1 MSPSDHRA
9 LGRRLDL
16 FSMDEEIGVGL
27 VLWHPNGTLTRRIIR
42 DFWEEEHLK
51 NGYELV
57 STPHIARGELW
68 GTSGHMDYYAE
79 NMFVFEKDGGPY
91 VVKPMNC
98 PFHVQIYRSEPRSYR
113 DLPVRYAEWG
123 TVYRYERSGALHGL
137 MRVRGFTQDDAHIF
151 CAPEQIE
158 EEVRRAL
165 GLAERVLRR
174 LGFTEY
180 RLELSTRDPEQPS
193 RYMGSREEWD
203 WAQGALARVLE
214 RENLSYEEMRGEAA
228 FYGPKIDLK
237 IIDSSG
243 REWQCS
249 TIQFDFNL
257 PKRFDL
263 TYMGEDGKD
272 HVPLM
277 IHRVLLGSV
286 ERFFGILVEHYDG
299 NLPTWLAPTQ
309 VRVLYV
315 SEKYEQ
321 YAREAHEKLTALGV
335 RSELD
340 ERAST
345 IGYKIREAET
355 RKIPYMVVCGRR
367 EAEAG
372 VLSVRRHGVGEV
384 GSMTLHELASLISKE
399 CTAEF

>member
-1 MSPSDHRA
+1 
-9 LGRRLDL
+9 
-16 FSMDEEIGVGL
+16 MDEEIGVGL

-68 GTSGHMDYYAE
+68 ATSGHMDYYAE
-79 NMFVFEKDGGPY
+79 NMFVFEKDGEPY

-113 DLPVRYAEWG
+113 ELPVRYAEWG

-151 CAPEQIE
+151 CKPEQIE

-180 RLELSTRDPEQPS
+180 RLELSTRDPEQPG

-214 RENLSYEEMRGEAA
+214 REKLQYKEMRGEAA

-237 IIDSSG
+237 IVDSSE

-277 IHRVLLGSV
+277 IHRVLLWSV

-315 SEKYEQ
+315 SEKYEP
-321 YAREAHEKLTALGV
+321 YARETHEKLTALGV

-384 GSMTLHELASLISKE
+384 GSMKLHELASLISKE
-399 CTAEF
+399 CAAEF